1 MTDNYFN
8 HKIVENHDDIMT
20 LNAWQVDF
28 FNMMLTFPWLNDAE
42 RDFYKDEM
50 ASYLCYD
57 V

>member
-1 MTDNYFN
+1 VTDNYFN

-42 RDFYKDEM
+42 RDFYEDEM